1 MEIVQIGEG
10 SPYFF
15 FNNKPKQTELQIR
28 QERAI
33 MCHCPWMDGGVG
45 NLGDTAAKVTH
56 ALVIAQI
63 TSWIH
68 QELLG

>member
-1 MEIVQIGEG
+1 
-10 SPYFF
+10 
-15 FNNKPKQTELQIR
+15 
-28 QERAI
+28 

-56 ALVIAQI
+56 APEIAQI